1 MNTVEFH
8 HGMSDKLSYAC
19 RLLRKAYKSGAG
31 VLVTG
36 DASTLKSLD
45 RQLWVFDEQEF
56 LPHVL
61 ATPGQ
66 DMPAR
71 LHDTPVWLA
80 PHGLDQQAPG
90 RRSILVNLGPEMPE
104 FNPEGGQ
111 LLPVPQV
118 VESPLLT
125 PDIDFAPAPLP
136 VPEVVVSSSS
146 MVPLASIPHVAPYTP
161 PEAIDPEVSEA
172 QLSQRILTDVQRQID
187 SMLEFR
193 LRESMQP
200 LLAQFTETLMQDLRD
215 ELSRTM
221 RDVVT
226 RAVAQEVAKLRNNR

>member
-1 MNTVEFH
+1 MNFPTRPHPANVP
-8 HGMSDKLSYAC
+8 
-19 RLLRKAYKSGAG
+19 
-31 VLVTG
+31 
-36 DASTLKSLD
+36 TLTE
-45 RQLWVFDEQEF
+45 V
-56 LPHVL
+56 
-61 ATPGQ
+61 
-66 DMPAR
+66 
-71 LHDTPVWLA
+71 
-80 PHGLDQQAPG
+80 
-90 RRSILVNLGPEMPE
+90 IE

-111 LLPVPQV
+111 VLPVPVV

-125 PDIDFAPAPLP
+125 PDLEFSPMPIPMP
-136 VPEVVVSSSS
+136 VAEVASFSPSS
-146 MVPLASIPHVAPYTP
+146 MVPLASIPHVAPAMP
-161 PEAIDPEVSEA
+161 AEIIDPELSEA

-226 RAVAQEVAKLRNNR
+226 RAVAQEVAKLRNNNR

>member
-1 MNTVEFH
+1 MNIPTRPHPANVP
-8 HGMSDKLSYAC
+8 
-19 RLLRKAYKSGAG
+19 
-31 VLVTG
+31 
-36 DASTLKSLD
+36 TLTE
-45 RQLWVFDEQEF
+45 V
-56 LPHVL
+56 
-61 ATPGQ
+61 
-66 DMPAR
+66 
-71 LHDTPVWLA
+71 
-80 PHGLDQQAPG
+80 
-90 RRSILVNLGPEMPE
+90 IE

-125 PDIDFAPAPLP
+125 PDIDFEPAPLP

-146 MVPLASIPHVAPYTP
+146 MVPLASIPHVAPYSP
-161 PEAIDPEVSEA
+161 VEALDPEVSEA

>member
-1 MNTVEFH
+1 MNIPTRPHPANVP
-8 HGMSDKLSYAC
+8 
-19 RLLRKAYKSGAG
+19 
-31 VLVTG
+31 
-36 DASTLKSLD
+36 TLTE
-45 RQLWVFDEQEF
+45 V
-56 LPHVL
+56 
-61 ATPGQ
+61 
-66 DMPAR
+66 
-71 LHDTPVWLA
+71 
-80 PHGLDQQAPG
+80 
-90 RRSILVNLGPEMPE
+90 IE

-136 VPEVVVSSSS
+136 VPQVVVSSSS
-146 MVPLASIPHVAPYTP
+146 MVPLASIPHVVPYTP
-161 PEAIDPEVSEA
+161 AEAIDPEVSDA

>member
-1 MNTVEFH
+1 MNFPTRPHPANVP
-8 HGMSDKLSYAC
+8 
-19 RLLRKAYKSGAG
+19 
-31 VLVTG
+31 
-36 DASTLKSLD
+36 TLTE
-45 RQLWVFDEQEF
+45 V
-56 LPHVL
+56 
-61 ATPGQ
+61 
-66 DMPAR
+66 
-71 LHDTPVWLA
+71 
-80 PHGLDQQAPG
+80 
-90 RRSILVNLGPEMPE
+90 IE

-111 LLPVPQV
+111 ILPVPQV

-136 VPEVVVSSSS
+136 VPEVVVSSS

-161 PEAIDPEVSEA
+161 VEALDPEVSEA